1 MRELAARRVRRDGSE
16 VAVLMRRII
25 RLLALV
31 AFCQHLAWDL
41 TVDDPTQSACTR
53 LGAFPDDFAAGY
65 RSRRFPNS

>member
-1 MRELAARRVRRDGSE
+1 MNI
-16 VAVLMRRII
+16 RRII